1 MRILNIAGMS
11 LIALTHLL
19 FLCFIVQ
26 EFCRTLRGKKH
37 RADAP
42 VFEGFD
48 AAEEDEPYIPKLS
61 ADALQKLKPGREACF
76 VEQEIFPA
84 VPRMLSFMT
93 MEERGWARMALS
105 AFIGF
110 ILEISVE
117 QEKDFTT
124 VLALLENAAVPEAAD
139 EVEIRCGSGYGGS
152 QRIVMLFD
160 FCVLPGALPRQAA
173 YLFPLCPDCENAL
186 RKSVRVR
193 PPGIYR
199 QPVENGCER
208 RKRSMTQTVST
219 ESPMELSSRER
230 LIQIMK
236 REQALFIRQT
246 LSQKPG
252 YRGGK
257 KAFEYF
263 IRQKIVKA
271 VEAGCGDAEALL
283 RTPKP
288 VKSIYYDFKYYF
300 DEYSYA
306 NCDLYVEKAIEDC
319 GNNTLRKEFLRAK
332 GWDAPDD
339 FDINDEEE

>member
-19 FLCFIVQ
+19 FLCFIVH

-42 VFEGFD
+42 VFEGFA

-124 VLALLENAAVPEAAD
+124 VLALLENAAIPEAAD
-139 EVEIRCGSGYGGS
+139 E
-152 QRIVMLFD
+152 D
-160 FCVLPGALPRQAA
+160 W
-173 YLFPLCPDCENAL
+173 
-186 RKSVRVR
+186 KSVADLVMEDHK
-193 PPGIYR
+193 GLSCYSIL
-199 QPVENGCER
+199 
-208 RKRSMTQTVST
+208 RSSGSTAPTGSVSIP
-219 ESPMELSSRER
+219 SASR
-230 LIQIMK
+230 L
-236 REQALFIRQT
+236 
-246 LSQKPG
+246 
-252 YRGGK
+252 
-257 KAFEYF
+257 
-263 IRQKIVKA
+263 
-271 VEAGCGDAEALL
+271 
-283 RTPKP
+283 
-288 VKSIYYDFKYYF
+288 
-300 DEYSYA
+300 
-306 NCDLYVEKAIEDC
+306 
-319 GNNTLRKEFLRAK
+319 
-332 GWDAPDD
+332 
-339 FDINDEEE
+339 

>member
-84 VPRMLSFMT
+84 VPRVLSFMT

-139 EVEIRCGSGYGGS
+139 EGWKSVADLVMEDHKGLSCYSIFAFFREHCPDR
-152 QRIVMLFD
+152 QRIYSL
-160 FCVLPGALPRQAA
+160 CVQ
-173 YLFPLCPDCENAL
+173 
-186 RKSVRVR
+186 
-193 PPGIYR
+193 
-199 QPVENGCER
+199 
-208 RKRSMTQTVST
+208 
-219 ESPMELSSRER
+219 
-230 LIQIMK
+230 
-236 REQALFIRQT
+236 
-246 LSQKPG
+246 
-252 YRGGK
+252 
-257 KAFEYF
+257 
-263 IRQKIVKA
+263 IVKTLCVNLYGFVPLA
-271 VEAGCGDAEALL
+271 FTGNPL
-283 RTPKP
+283 RTV
-288 VKSIYYDFKYYF
+288 VKGES
-300 DEYSYA
+300 EA
-306 NCDLYVEKAIEDC
+306 
-319 GNNTLRKEFLRAK
+319 
-332 GWDAPDD
+332 
-339 FDINDEEE
+339 